1 MQLPPSHILR
11 SQALPDD
18 AVVVVRGGERSLED
32 TVLDRTVGDCW
43 SAYGF
48 FGLSVFADP
57 SSDDLA
63 QLSRQTPLA
72 RRRLIRIA
80 PVGALRKAA
89 FEVMPT
95 FSNPYHFS
103 VVLPD
108 ATLRTYSELRSCF
121 NAPVLNPGY
130 EQR

>member
-1 MQLPPSHILR
+1 MLLPPSQILR
-11 SQALPDD
+11 PQALPDD
-18 AVVVVRGGERSLED
+18 ALEVVRGGERSLED

-63 QLSRQTPLA
+63 RLARHTPLA
-72 RRRLIRIA
+72 RRRLIRTA
-80 PVGALRKAA
+80 PVRALRKAA

-95 FSNPYHFS
+95 FPNPYHFS

-108 ATLRTYSELRSCF
+108 ATARTYAELRGCF
-121 NAPVLNPGY
+121 NPPVLNPGY